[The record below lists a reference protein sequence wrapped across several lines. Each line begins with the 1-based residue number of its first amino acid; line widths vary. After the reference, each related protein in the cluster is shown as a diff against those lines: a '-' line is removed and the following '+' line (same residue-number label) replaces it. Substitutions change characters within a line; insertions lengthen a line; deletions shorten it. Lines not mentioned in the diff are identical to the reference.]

1 MRLKVAADS
10 YLEYRYELSQMI
22 ICLILPFEPKGWK
35 RRSTESGDQF
45 DWQLKS
51 FRTEKS
57 VKYENQY
64 TDLRYLQNGEF
75 EYMNAMS
82 DEDEED
88 VDNLNWVAFKQQ
100 FFTSILLAEDKFESA
115 KLISKNLVQNEDID
129 TVYTKKYEAYIPL
142 QAKNGE
148 LAYNMNM
155 YYGPVD
161 YEVSE

>member
-1 MRLKVAADS
+1 MQLRIIEIFKLKILYFEPNVSSNGDNQVLSMRLKVAADK
-10 YLEYRYELSQMI
+10 YLEYRYELKPDDYMLDFAIRTQGMETAINTSQAI
-22 ICLILPFEPKGWK
+22 NL
-35 RRSTESGDQF
+35 

-100 FFTSILLAEDKFESA
+100 FFTSIL
-115 KLISKNLVQNEDID
+115 I
-129 TVYTKKYEAYIPL
+129 
-142 QAKNGE
+142 G
-148 LAYNMNM
+148 
-155 YYGPVD
+155 
-161 YEVSE
+161 